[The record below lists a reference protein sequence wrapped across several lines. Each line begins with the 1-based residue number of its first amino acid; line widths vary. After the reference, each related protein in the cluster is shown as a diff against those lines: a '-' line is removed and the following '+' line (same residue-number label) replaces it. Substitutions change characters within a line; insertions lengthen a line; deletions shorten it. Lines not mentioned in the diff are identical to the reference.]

1 MEIKENELI
10 RRAEIVN
17 NSFEGIIPYHEVFYL
32 ESILYS
38 AERSLAAFERY
49 EKLLNKKE
57 NPSLL
62 ISTLQEA
69 IGHAGALSR
78 YFWIS
83 GLGYR
88 TTKELK
94 KLKSNRAKKLREK
107 FNLTED
113 SPLKERSLRDAWEHF
128 DERLD
133 IFLITNDTGYF
144 FPAPILDSHTL
155 ADEPEGR
162 IFKLLDTKS
171 HCLILLNKKY
181 FFKKIKEEVKKVY
194 DYALKAN
201 ENGGRL

>member
-1 MEIKENELI
+1 MEIEGNELR

-49 EKLLNKKE
+49 EKLLYQKE
-57 NPSLL
+57 SPSLL
-62 ISTLQEA
+62 ISSLQEA

-83 GLGYR
+83 GLGHR
-88 TTKELK
+88 TPKELK

-107 FNLTED
+107 FSLTED

-133 IFLITNDTGYF
+133 VFLITNDTGYF
-144 FPAPILDSHTL
+144 FPAPILDDHTL
-155 ADEPEGR
+155 ADESEGR

-171 HCLILLNKKY
+171 HCLVLLNKKY
-181 FFKKIKEEVKKVY
+181 FFKKIKAEVKKVY
-194 DYALKAN
+194 DYALKAD